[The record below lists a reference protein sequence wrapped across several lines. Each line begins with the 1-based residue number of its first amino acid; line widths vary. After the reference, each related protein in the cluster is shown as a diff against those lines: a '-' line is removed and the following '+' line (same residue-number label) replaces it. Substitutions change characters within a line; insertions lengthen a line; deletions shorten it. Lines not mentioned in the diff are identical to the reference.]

1 MSIYWSIVLG
11 RADWCREDNTTVADE
26 CDRGYVAAGAHTKNE
41 TSEDQER
48 YAKLVK
54 RLKSLTAASDLP
66 DGPAGFSLDDVVLL
80 CETDTQSL
88 AEHVGLKADDADR
101 LQRRLQKRLNELQQE
116 EDLRQLK
123 EIVAD
128 LKEKAGS
135 CKFHVLS

>member
-1 MSIYWSIVLG
+1 M
-11 RADWCREDNTTVADE
+11 
-26 CDRGYVAAGAHTKNE
+26 
-41 TSEDQER
+41 
-48 YAKLVK
+48 
-54 RLKSLTAASDLP
+54 
-66 DGPAGFSLDDVVLL
+66 LL